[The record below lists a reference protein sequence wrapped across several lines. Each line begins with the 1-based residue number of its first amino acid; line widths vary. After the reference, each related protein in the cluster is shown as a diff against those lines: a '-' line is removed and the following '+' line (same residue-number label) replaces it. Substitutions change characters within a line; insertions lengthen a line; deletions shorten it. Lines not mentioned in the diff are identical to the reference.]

1 MDIYCQK
8 CGEPWDAYHLRH
20 DAPYE
25 GNWDSV
31 DVDCLLTGAEGWDG
45 KLSSPTGV
53 LVKAQLT
60 EGGYKVGVSV
70 YDLQE
75 CPCCPKAGEAN
86 RGGLL
91 RHRAQVEYREL
102 AAVACDMLD
111 GDDDAIACELED
123 LGVGLGL

>member
-1 MDIYCQK
+1 MDT
-8 CGEPWDAYHLRH
+8 
-20 DAPYE
+20 
-25 GNWDSV
+25 
-31 DVDCLLTGAEGWDG
+31 LLTGAEGWDG
-45 KLSSPTGV
+45 KLASPTGI
-53 LVKAQLT
+53 LVKAQMD
-60 EGGYKVGVSV
+60 EAGYIVGRSL
-70 YDLQE
+70 YDLQR

-102 AAVACDMLD
+102 AAVVCDMLD